1 MNGMIDMTNKI
12 IGFQKWPI
20 QTIKM
25 IDFKQNKRNEMAKWT
40 VATD

>member
-1 MNGMIDMTNKI
+1 MIEMTNKI

-25 IDFKQNKRNEMAKWT
+25 INYVEQKK
-40 VATD
+40 